1 MRRSREWVE
10 QVLRQRIRDGQ
21 YAPGTPM
28 PTHRQLMTELG
39 ASSAT
44 IQHAFHRLTELGY
57 VHPAAHGTTVA
68 ESLPHAACIALVLPV
83 DTAPDGGGRFY
94 ATAQRVAEAW
104 TEDEFRFRVYAIH
117 DRRPDSPA
125 HQRLCQDVAAGAL
138 AGAVFIHPPYFLA
151 GSPLFS
157 AGVPLVCIDAVG
169 QQEVDFFGMSV
180 IVSAAEDLIE
190 RLLRQFKT
198 AGRRRLAGILSITDP
213 SPEPYLQ
220 ALRAAGLETRPE
232 WWVPLPIDENV
243 PSVRAVARLL
253 FAGPERSRPD
263 CLLVANDNQA
273 PFAVSGVLDAGLR
286 IPADLDLAVYA
297 NSPHPVRAM
306 APCTHFGPD
315 MRELIR
321 AGIAEIQRM
330 AAGGS
335 PQVVHVQRIIQPGS

>member
-21 YAPGTPM
+21 YAPGAPM

-57 VHPAAHGTTVA
+57 VRPATHGTTVA

-83 DTAPDGGGRFY
+83 DTAPDSGGRFY

-104 TEDEFRFRVYAIH
+104 VEDEFRFRVYAIH
-117 DRRPDSPA
+117 DRRADSA
-125 HQRLCQDVAAGAL
+125 VHHRLCQDLAAGAL

-169 QQEVDFFGMSV
+169 QEVELFGMSV
-180 IVSAAEDLIE
+180 ISSSCGDLIE
-190 RLLRQFKT
+190 RLLERFK
-198 AGRRRLAGILSITDP
+198 ASGRRRLAGILPLSSP
-213 SPEPYLQ
+213 SPDLYLQ
-220 ALRAAGLETRPE
+220 AVRTVGIETRPE
-232 WWVPLPIDENV
+232 WWLPLPIDACVE
-243 PSVRAVARLL
+243 SVRAVTRLL
-253 FAGPERSRPD
+253 FTGPQRTRPD
-263 CLLVANDNQA
+263 CLVVANDNQA

-297 NSPHPVRAM
+297 NFPGPARAM
-306 APCTHFGPD
+306 APCLHFGPD
-315 MRELIR
+315 MRDLIR
-321 AGIAEIQRM
+321 AAIGEVRRL

-335 PQVVHVQRIIQPGS
+335 PRVVEVPRIMQAGS